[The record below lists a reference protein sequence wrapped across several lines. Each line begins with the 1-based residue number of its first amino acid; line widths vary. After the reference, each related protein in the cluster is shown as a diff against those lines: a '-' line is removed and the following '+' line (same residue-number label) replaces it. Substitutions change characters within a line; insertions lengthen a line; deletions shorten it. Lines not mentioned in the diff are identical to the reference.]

1 VHKGQIFS
9 IDFILAMLL
18 AVLFLGMIV
27 NLNESKLYSQKEDIL
42 TIKLTNQTDAGLVAL
57 LNGKYSCK
65 LQHTQINLANS
76 LNLTTLNDTTKTHI
90 KKDLGLN
97 DRNVSLTVNNI
108 STSLDDTNFSN
119 AIIIL
124 DQNILICTDFISIEQ
139 LNNCINNI
147 SCDLNEATLNF
158 KVS

>member
-65 LQHTQINLANS
+65 LQNTQINLANS
-76 LNLTTLNDTTKTHI
+76 LNLKTLNNTTKTRI

-108 STSLDDTNFSN
+108 STSLNDTNFSN

>member
-65 LQHTQINLANS
+65 LQNTQINLANS
-76 LNLTTLNDTTKTHI
+76 LNLKTLNNTTKTRI